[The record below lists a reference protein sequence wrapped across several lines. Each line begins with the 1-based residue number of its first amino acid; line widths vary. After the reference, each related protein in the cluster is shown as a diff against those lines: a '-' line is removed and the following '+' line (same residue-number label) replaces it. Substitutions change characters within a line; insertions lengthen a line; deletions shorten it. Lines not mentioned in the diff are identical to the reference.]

1 VKVDL
6 ILLARIGKY
15 FAVRNL
21 CDL

>member
-1 VKVDL
+1 VK
-6 ILLARIGKY
+6 GKY